1 MNISAG
7 DMVFNTSV
15 NKSLKKQDMKRKLW
29 VRIGAVAL
37 AVLLLW
43 WFYWAI
49 LVDEDENEQGLPAT
63 EQIEAVD

>member
-1 MNISAG
+1 
-7 DMVFNTSV
+7 MVFNASV
-15 NKSLKKQDMKRKLW
+15 NKSLKKQDMKQKLW

-43 WFYWAI
+43 WLYWAI
-49 LVDEDENEQGLPAT
+49 LIDEDENEQGLPET

>member
-1 MNISAG
+1 
-7 DMVFNTSV
+7 
-15 NKSLKKQDMKRKLW
+15 MKRKLW

-43 WFYWAI
+43 WLYWAI
-49 LVDEDENEQGLPAT
+49 LVDEDENEQSLPAT

>member
-1 MNISAG
+1 M
-7 DMVFNTSV
+7 
-15 NKSLKKQDMKRKLW
+15 KQKLW

-43 WFYWAI
+43 WLYWAI
-49 LVDEDENEQGLPAT
+49 LIDEDENEQGLPET